1 VTTPRREVSPSAPM
15 RVQRALARAGLA
27 SRREADALVAEGR
40 VRVNGE
46 VAVVGQVVDP
56 QRDVLSV
63 DGKAVPRPSTK
74 STWLVLNKPSGVMT
88 TRRDPQGRRTVF
100 DLMPGAPRALTYV
113 GRLDYLTEGVLLLT
127 TDGDAA
133 HALTHPSREIERT
146 YVATVRGPVGA
157 AVRALR
163 SGIELDDGP
172 VGVVAVEAE
181 ATGDRRWALTITL
194 TEGRNREVRRI
205 CESLDLSMER
215 LVRTHFGPVA
225 LGGLP
230 LGQSRPLL
238 ARERTVL
245 EALSRRSLS
254 DLL

>member
-1 VTTPRREVSPSAPM
+1 MTRPRREAPSAGPM
-15 RVQRALARAGLA
+15 RVQRAIARAGLA

-40 VRVNGE
+40 VRVNGT
-46 VAVVGQVVDP
+46 VAAVGQVVDP
-56 QRDVLSV
+56 AHDVLTI
-63 DGKAVPRPSTK
+63 DGKTVPPPVTRH
-74 STWLVLNKPSGVMT
+74 TWLVLHKPAGVMT

-100 DLMPGAPRALTYV
+100 DLLRDVPASLTYV

-163 SGIELDDGP
+163 TGLTLEDGP
-172 VGVVAVEAE
+172 VQVVDVEAE
-181 ATGDRRWALTITL
+181 QLGDRRWALSLTL

-205 CESLDLSMER
+205 CEALDLAVER
-215 LVRTHFGPVA
+215 LVRTRFGPVTLGA
-225 LGGLP
+225 LPSGA
-230 LGQSRPLL
+230 SRPVSPK
-238 ARERTVL
+238 ERTVL
-245 EALSRRSLS
+245 DAVARRPAP
-254 DLL
+254 